1 MLRGDVELLKM
12 LQGIEL
18 TQAESEVYLYL
29 LKKGTASAG
38 ELLKASK
45 YSRPKVYEILEK
57 LVDLG
62 LAESFPTRPIK
73 FRAIDPEVAIP
84 SLLNTKKAEIEE
96 IENKL
101 KSSLGRHFNKKPSG
115 ESEIFI
121 NRGLRKV
128 SLKYCELVRNAKKQ
142 TYSFLGW
149 VARREIDDIIDAYSA
164 AGKKGIITNLAYFEN
179 SVFRD
184 QIREEDVRRLKDSV
198 VNFYSVPSEKL
209 PIKNPPA
216 KVLIVDEE
224 SIHITFGD
232 YLEKSMLKDVISV
245 HYHNIPT
252 ISRMLSRLA
261 HEYFKLIFSG
271 G

>member
-1 MLRGDVELLKM
+1 MLKEEAELLKM
-12 LQGIEL
+12 LGSIEL
-18 TQAESEVYLYL
+18 THAESEVYLYL
-29 LKKGTASAG
+29 LKRGTASAG

-57 LVDLG
+57 LIDLG

-73 FRAIDPEVAIP
+73 FRAIDPEAAIP

-96 IENKL
+96 IEDKL
-101 KSSLGRHFNKKPSG
+101 KASLGRHFNRRPSG

-121 NRGLRKV
+121 NRGLRKAA
-128 SLKYCELVRNAKKQ
+128 LKYCELLKNAKKQ

-149 VARREIDDIIDAYSA
+149 ISREEIDSIIDAYHV

-184 QIREEDVRRLKDSV
+184 QIGGEDLRRLEDSV
-198 VNFYSVPSEKL
+198 ANFYSVPSEKL

-232 YLEKSMLKDVISV
+232 YLEKGMLKDVISV

-252 ISRMLSRLA
+252 ITRMLSRLA
-261 HEYFKLIFSG
+261 PEYFKLIFSG